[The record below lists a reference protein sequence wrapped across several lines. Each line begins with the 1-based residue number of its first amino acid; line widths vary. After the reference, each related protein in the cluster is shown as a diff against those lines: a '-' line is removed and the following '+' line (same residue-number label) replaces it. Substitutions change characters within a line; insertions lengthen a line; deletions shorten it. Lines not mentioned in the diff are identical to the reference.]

1 MLVRNTI
8 LAPVVILDSQ
18 GPQQQGWV
26 TDRNH
31 NILSRLHHIVVIMM
45 SQAFNILVVQD
56 IHKQMRRPVTKNS
69 LMVQQLSPGIETCES
84 LLGPQ

>member
-31 NILSRLHHIVVIMM
+31 NILSRLHHIVVIV
-45 SQAFNILVVQD
+45 SIF
-56 IHKQMRRPVTKNS
+56 
-69 LMVQQLSPGIETCES
+69 C
-84 LLGPQ
+84 